1 MPFSGSSRKGGNAEI
16 APSLET
22 GTAVAIYNI
31 SKSASPFDA
40 EHGFSGWG
48 GARNRADRVSESLS
62 LEQAK
67 NIIEAAQFAAAIG
80 LPFNRHVTIH
90 WERAGVHD
98 NRAAAATGRFLKLAG
113 DWIAKRGPQFEYNQR
128 KSKRLARIAWA
139 WVRENGDGK
148 GSHVHILMHL
158 PTVKITGK
166 NGRSV
171 HGDDTPGKQRAGL
184 ANMPRRW
191 LRSITGNPH
200 RVGTIKTQRIGGTA
214 GAAMT
219 ASAAYGANLA
229 AVVGYVVKG
238 ACPAAGRGLQL
249 ERMEPGGTIIG
260 KRAATSENIGRSARS
275 LK

>member
-1 MPFSGSSRKGGNAEI
+1 MPFSGSSREGGNVGI

-22 GTAVAIYNI
+22 GMAVAIYNI
-31 SKSASPFDA
+31 SKSAPPFDA

-48 GARNRADRVSESLS
+48 GARNRADRVSDSLS
-62 LEQAK
+62 LMQAK
-67 NIIEAAQFAAAIG
+67 NIIEAAQYAAAIG

-166 NGRSV
+166 NGARA
-171 HGDDTPGKQRAGL
+171 HGDNTPGKHRARARPVNTAKKQPGRL
-184 ANMPRRW
+184 GNMPRR
-191 LRSITGNPH
+191 
-200 RVGTIKTQRIGGTA
+200 
-214 GAAMT
+214 
-219 ASAAYGANLA
+219 
-229 AVVGYVVKG
+229 
-238 ACPAAGRGLQL
+238 
-249 ERMEPGGTIIG
+249 
-260 KRAATSENIGRSARS
+260 
-275 LK
+275 